1 MWATNSYFVRMCI
14 FFFVSRSLFLL
25 FSGCSSAFRLF
36 PLANFPFYSFIL
48 FYYILFSTIL
58 WNFLRLSPCL
68 WRGCGLVAC
77 ARCACVKSL
86 AHCILYAI
94 IKFRAILLCA
104 IIMFMAI
111 LYNAQEIAQCVC
123 VSHTVD
129 RQSWKIRMHDMPSA
143 THPSLPHSRR
153 NTEKW
158 PKASITSD
166 YDWLVCSE
174 CPCVLFFFKHLVLV
188 GMDGLIHAPLPPC
201 DDEPVTV
208 WLCDPTETGFAIRS
222 PKWPK
227 IRFSLS
233 QNWCYRHTMHT
244 QWGGEPTCP
253 TAEHSSK
260 VIMELCSTYKA
271 RNNVTLALTSTQTH
285 TE

>member
-1 MWATNSYFVRMCI
+1 MSNKFILRPNVY

-94 IKFRAILLCA
+94 IKFRAISLCA

-129 RQSWKIRMHDMPSA
+129 RQS
-143 THPSLPHSRR
+143 
-153 NTEKW
+153 
-158 PKASITSD
+158 
-166 YDWLVCSE
+166 
-174 CPCVLFFFKHLVLV
+174 
-188 GMDGLIHAPLPPC
+188 
-201 DDEPVTV
+201 
-208 WLCDPTETGFAIRS
+208 
-222 PKWPK
+222 
-227 IRFSLS
+227 
-233 QNWCYRHTMHT
+233 
-244 QWGGEPTCP
+244 
-253 TAEHSSK
+253 
-260 VIMELCSTYKA
+260 
-271 RNNVTLALTSTQTH
+271 
-285 TE
+285 